1 MKISEIKELST
12 PDLLERIDT
21 EKTMLVRLKLN
32 HAISP
37 LDNPQKIK
45 EARITIARLM
55 TELRSRELSIR
66 NQIANIS
73 NGKEFQKRT
82 YRCCCQQ

>member
-1 MKISEIKELST
+1 MKISEIRELST

-45 EARITIARLM
+45 EARLTIARLL
-55 TELRSRELSIR
+55 TELRTRELSKK
-66 NQIANIS
+66 S
-73 NGKEFQKRT
+73 NS
-82 YRCCCQQ
+82 